1 MVRAGI
7 VIDMFVV
14 KVQKA
19 EVGRKMLFPCFSQQ
33 SNRQD
38 YLLRE
43 EELKKKKR
51 VLNEMEKIWELLRDI
66 EKGTDQSQVQEVT
79 ISTENQA

>member
-19 EVGRKMLFPCFSQQ
+19 EVGRKMPFPCFSQQ